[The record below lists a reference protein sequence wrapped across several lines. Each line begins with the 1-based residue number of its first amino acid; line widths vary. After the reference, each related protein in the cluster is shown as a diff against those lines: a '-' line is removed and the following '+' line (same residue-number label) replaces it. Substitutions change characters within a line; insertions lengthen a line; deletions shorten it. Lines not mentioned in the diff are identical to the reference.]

1 MKLDDLIAFG
11 ANVDEGLQRCMNN
24 EEFYLRL
31 VESVKGEASFGA
43 LQAAVEA
50 GDLDAA
56 FEAAHA
62 LKGVLANLAIT
73 PLYEPASE
81 ICELLRAKEEADYPA
96 LVAALMAKLDE
107 FKAL

>member
-1 MKLDDLIAFG
+1 MTLDDLIAFG
-11 ANVDEGLQRCMNN
+11 ANVDEGMQRCMNN
-24 EEFYLRL
+24 EAFYLGL
-31 VESVKGEASFGA
+31 VESVKSEANFDA
-43 LQAAVEA
+43 LQAAIDA

-73 PLYEPASE
+73 PLYEPANQ
-81 ICELLRAKEEADYPA
+81 ICELLRAKEEADYPT
-96 LVAALMAKLDE
+96 LVAALMGKLEE